1 MKKIIIAGLIFAIA
15 IYAFAQPTINSVS
28 DSPDP
33 VEMPGYN
40 NITADITNATD
51 AWVEISYP
59 NATLMGNF
67 SMTNIASTTTWYYNH
82 SYSYPDPLGTYSY
95 VVKAHNAT
103 GWVTSATYNFVLQDT
118 TDPVSSVDTISPYW
132 YNAASTITA
141 TATDNYAVAN
151 VSLWYRYS
159 NDNATWGSWTFFGK
173 DTASPWQ
180 WSFTFPSGEGYYEF
194 YSIANDTAGNTEAAP
209 GTADEIAAYDS
220 TAPSSSV
227 DSMTY
232 WHTSLPVSITATASD
247 SLSGVKEVSLYYRYS
262 SDNSTWSSWQL
273 FSTDSSSPWQ
283 WSFSSLSGDGYYEFY
298 TIAED
303 NAGNTET
310 APLIPDENMGVDT
323 TAPST
328 SISASPIS
336 GVYISPSSTIT
347 LSATDATS
355 GVASTYYRIW
365 NGSWHPS
372 PGTGVGKSNNFYV
385 YSGSFHL
392 TKSGTNYVEYYSDD
406 VAGNEESTHNRS
418 YVVDNTG
425 PLISNVAATPPTQI
439 PGASVNITCTVGD
452 TGAGVSGVYLEVTYP
467 DSSFANFTMNH
478 IPCTTYYREEI
489 YNTPGTYDFTIYA
502 VDNLGNAVKTGVY
515 HFTITSANNP
525 PATPSTPSGTTS
537 GYTGIS
543 YTYTTATTDPDGDS
557 VYYFFDW
564 GDGSNSGWIGPYTS
578 GYSASASHI
587 WSSSGTYH
595 VRVKAKDVNNAESG
609 WSPYLSVTISSANNP
624 PATPSTPSGTTSG
637 YTGISYTYTTATTDP
652 DGDSVYYFFDWG
664 DGSNSGWIGPYTSG
678 YSASASHIW
687 SSSGTYHV
695 RVKAKDV
702 NNAESGWSPY
712 LSVTINPSNAPPVTS
727 YSLNPSV
734 PTGKN
739 GWYLTNVTVTLFATD
754 PEGDAIL
761 FTKYRIDGGGWIT
774 YTAPFTIT
782 EDGAHL
788 LEFYSQDDKG
798 STEEVKSASINIDRS
813 KPHITIQ
820 RPMTGYLYLFDR
832 QIWPLA
838 SGNTIIIGRILV
850 RTVAYDAHS
859 DIENV
864 TFYVNG
870 MVESIDTM
878 YPYEWLWRGAV
889 GYYYLS
895 AVAYNK
901 AGLKEETDPILVY
914 IFSL

>member
-15 IYAFAQPTINSVS
+15 LYAFAQPTINSVS

-103 GWVTSATYNFVLQDT
+103 GWATSATYNFVLQDT

-232 WHTSLPVSITATASD
+232 WHTSLPVSIAATASD

-283 WSFSSLSGDGYYEFY
+283 WSFSSLSGDRYYEFY

-323 TAPST
+323 SAPST

-515 HFTITSANNP
+515 HFTIT
-525 PATPSTPSGTTS
+525 
-537 GYTGIS
+537 
-543 YTYTTATTDPDGDS
+543 
-557 VYYFFDW
+557 
-564 GDGSNSGWIGPYTS
+564 
-578 GYSASASHI
+578 
-587 WSSSGTYH
+587 
-595 VRVKAKDVNNAESG
+595 
-609 WSPYLSVTISSANNP
+609 SANNP